1 MWVALSDECFLYFKV
16 AFEPHSLFVANA
28 SLTVFWT
35 LLAVLLLLVSQQF
48 RSLGLRVTAIVLL
61 MATFAKAIPLELIQR
76 PGDLEPLLNPYM
88 PVLTLL
94 AMTMIGIGVFAL
106 GRDEKKPSAIVS
118 TERLTGQVLAFAGLA
133 LLFVSSSI
141 ECHDSVRSQI
151 GDEKAAWVAQMA
163 ISMLWSVFAGV
174 LVFIGIVWRSA
185 SLRWVAILLL
195 AVTTFKVVINDM
207 AGFDRI
213 YRIGA
218 FFVLALVMML
228 AAWAYQRFKPEKT
241 EREA

>member
-1 MWVALSDECFLYFKV
+1 MFAVAM
-16 AFEPHSLFVANA
+16 
-28 SLTVFWT
+28 
-35 LLAVLLLLVSQQF
+35 LLVSQQF
-48 RSLGLRVTAIVLL
+48 KSLGLRVTAIILL

-94 AMTMIGIGVFAL
+94 ALTMIGIGVFAL
-106 GRDEKKPSAIVS
+106 GRGEKPSPLVS

-133 LLFVSSSI
+133 LLFVCASI
-141 ECHDSVRSQI
+141 ECHDSVRAKI
-151 GDEKAAWVAQMA
+151 GDDKAAWVAQMA

-228 AAWAYQRFKPEKT
+228 AAWAYQRFKPEK
-241 EREA
+241 